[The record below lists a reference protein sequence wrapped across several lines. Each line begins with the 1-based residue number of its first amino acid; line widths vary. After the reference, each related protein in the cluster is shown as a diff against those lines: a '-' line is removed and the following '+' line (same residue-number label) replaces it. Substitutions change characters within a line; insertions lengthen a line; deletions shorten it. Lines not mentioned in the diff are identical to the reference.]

1 MRQAGIGSTAHRPG
15 RAGQDME
22 YSSAVPLDLEQLERE
37 VNTLQEALQST
48 RRQESEVEAVL
59 TDLEKR
65 QQEALTKA
73 NLARQAGR
81 QYEERLSELLSTL
94 EKARLEAATS
104 AFDDAVAERDELARF
119 AVEAIGK
126 TLIGIEQL
134 DESRARLAAMQDDLA
149 TRGVKVTI
157 GDDPQEFLEAWETLV
172 TCVRETLQERLE
184 DEMVEAAVYSSLSR
198 AIEELPVHL
207 QELARQRRK
216 RAQQQAAARAY
227 SEESSL
233 RS

>member
-1 MRQAGIGSTAHRPG
+1 V
-15 RAGQDME
+15 E
-22 YSSAVPLDLEQLERE
+22 YSSTVPLDLEQLERE

-81 QYEERLSELLSTL
+81 QYEERLGELLSTL

-104 AFDDAVAERDELARF
+104 AFDDALAERDELARL

-157 GDDPQEFLEAWETLV
+157 GDEPQAFVEAWQTLV
-172 TCVRETLQERLE
+172 TRVRETLHERLE
-184 DEMVEAAVYSSLSR
+184 DEMVDAAVYSSLSR
-198 AIEELPVHL
+198 AIDELPVHL

-227 SEESSL
+227 SEESSP

>member
-1 MRQAGIGSTAHRPG
+1 
-15 RAGQDME
+15 ME

-172 TCVRETLQERLE
+172 TRVRETLQERLE

>member
-1 MRQAGIGSTAHRPG
+1 V
-15 RAGQDME
+15 E

-172 TCVRETLQERLE
+172 TRVRETLQERLE

-227 SEESSL
+227 SEESSP

>member
-1 MRQAGIGSTAHRPG
+1 V
-15 RAGQDME
+15 E

-172 TCVRETLQERLE
+172 TRVRETLQERLE

-227 SEESSL
+227 SEETSP

>member
-1 MRQAGIGSTAHRPG
+1 MKSTR
-15 RAGQDME
+15 
-22 YSSAVPLDLEQLERE
+22 
-37 VNTLQEALQST
+37 LQEALQST

-157 GDDPQEFLEAWETLV
+157 GEDPQEFLEAWETLV
-172 TCVRETLQERLE
+172 TRVRETLQERLE

>member
-1 MRQAGIGSTAHRPG
+1 
-15 RAGQDME
+15 ME

-172 TCVRETLQERLE
+172 TRVRETLQERLE

-227 SEESSL
+227 SEESSP